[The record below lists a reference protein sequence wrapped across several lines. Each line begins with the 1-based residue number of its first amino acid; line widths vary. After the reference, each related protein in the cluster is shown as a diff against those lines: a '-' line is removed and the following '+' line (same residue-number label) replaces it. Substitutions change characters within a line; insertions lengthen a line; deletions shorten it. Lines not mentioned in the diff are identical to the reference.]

1 MTNKNL
7 DLRLLKWIIAVLYAV
22 TGRIIWHKRDTLY
35 QHIPSPFLES
45 DWTIWFLDAVL
56 LILMAAFFV
65 FLVQLLR
72 CPPFEQYRFQKFFRQ
87 RGLHNH
93 LGEYPSLLSKRPD
106 RRKVHGYIY
115 KISNVGIPMET
126 LNNKILSDEHTLRL
140 KITNLDYGKKAKTVL
155 IYAIP
160 IKYAKPSVISLENSV
175 CAGKLCTL
183 PNGLVIGCT
192 GSGKSYALATILGIY
207 VRYIPDISITIADY
221 KYSLLTPLANTPN
234 YYGYNNAIEGIERFY
249 EEFQERLAC
258 HDPER
263 NRQVSLLLIDEYSA
277 MINSLE
283 KKEADRIKG
292 MVGSILSM
300 GRQLNIRVIIGMQT
314 AHSEFFKA
322 GARDQFHAVLALGN
336 LSKEQKQM
344 LFYDYK
350 DAMNEHNHV
359 GEGYLLI
366 DGKDIE
372 RVKIAEI
379 KDMDALCDIIRPAM
393 NR

>member
-7 DLRLLKWIIAVLYAV
+7 DLRLLKWLIAVLYAV
-22 TGRIIWHKRDTLY
+22 TGLIIWHKRDTLY

-93 LGEYPSLLSKRPD
+93 LEEYPSLLSKRPD
-106 RRKVHGYIY
+106 RQKAHGYIY

-126 LNNKILSDEHTLRL
+126 LNNKIRSDERTLRL
-140 KITNLDYGKKAKTVL
+140 KITNLDYGRKAKTIL

-160 IKYAKPSVISLENSV
+160 IKYAKPSVISLDSEIYRDAFCN
-175 CAGKLCTL
+175 L
-183 PNGLVIGCT
+183 PNFLCLGQT
-192 GSGKSYALATILGIY
+192 GSGKSYAISTILGIY
-207 VRYIPDISITIADY
+207 AKHIPNISITIADY
-221 KYSLLTPLANTPN
+221 KHSLLTPLANTPN

-249 EEFQERLAC
+249 EEFQERLAS

-263 NRQVSLLLIDEYSA
+263 NRQVRLLIIDEYS
-277 MINSLE
+277 SLVSSQS
-283 KKEADRIKG
+283 KTQGEALRT
-292 MVGSILSM
+292 MVGTLLSM
-300 GRQLNIRVIIGMQT
+300 SRGLNMKIAVCTQT
-314 AHSEFFKA
+314 GHSEFFKT

-336 LSKEQKQM
+336 ISKEQKQM

-379 KDMDALCDIIRPAM
+379 KDMDTLCDIIRPAM